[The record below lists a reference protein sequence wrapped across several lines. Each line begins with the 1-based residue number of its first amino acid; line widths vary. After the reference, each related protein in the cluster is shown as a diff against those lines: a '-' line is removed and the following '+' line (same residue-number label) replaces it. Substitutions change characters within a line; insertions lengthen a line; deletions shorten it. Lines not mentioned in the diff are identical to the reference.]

1 MKILRNIE
9 LGDLNLF
16 ELLLRNT
23 FIKRT
28 DHLIDA
34 LEAVQDRFYKFSDR
48 YFENSL
54 KGFFKSCIRD
64 WLA

>member
-1 MKILRNIE
+1 MYQYVDVESILKIQSDLGILLKVLRNIE

-23 FIKRT
+23 FIKNT

-34 LEAVQDRFYKFSDR
+34 LEAVQ
-48 YFENSL
+48 E
-54 KGFFKSCIRD
+54 
-64 WLA
+64 

>member
-1 MKILRNIE
+1 MYQCVEVESILKIQSDLGILLKVLRNIE

-23 FIKRT
+23 FIKNT

-34 LEAVQDRFYKFSDR
+34 LEAVQ
-48 YFENSL
+48 E
-54 KGFFKSCIRD
+54 
-64 WLA
+64 

>member
-1 MKILRNIE
+1 MDVESILKIQSDLGILLKVLRNIE

-23 FIKRT
+23 FIKNT

-34 LEAVQDRFYKFSDR
+34 LEAVQ
-48 YFENSL
+48 E
-54 KGFFKSCIRD
+54 
-64 WLA
+64 